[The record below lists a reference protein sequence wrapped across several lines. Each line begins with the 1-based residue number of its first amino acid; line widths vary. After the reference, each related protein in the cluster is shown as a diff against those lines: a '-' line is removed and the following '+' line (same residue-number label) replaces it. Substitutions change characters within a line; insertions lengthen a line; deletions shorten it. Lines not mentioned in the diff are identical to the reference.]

1 MASAT
6 QISATEY
13 LSTSYRPDCD
23 LVDGQLIERNTGE
36 FNHAN
41 LQGVLARLVSPA
53 SKAGMEHSRSLPNNV
68 YRWRETAFACSRT
81 SASSRATVPTEQII
95 THPPLICI
103 RNPFS
108 GRQIPKGMLA
118 RIKDYLD
125 FGVVNIWILDP
136 VARDAYIC
144 DRTGLHTPQTAVLEV
159 PNTPISIPL
168 PDLFAELD

>member
-13 LSTSYRPDCD
+13 LSTSYRPDRD
-23 LVDGQLIERNTGE
+23 LVDGQLIERNMGE
-36 FNHAN
+36 FDHSKLQMALAAWFHNRQREWNIHA
-41 LQGVLARLVSPA
+41 LPEQRVQVARDRFRIPDICII
-53 SKAGMEHSRSLPNNV
+53 SRDQPI
-68 YRWRETAFACSRT
+68 
-81 SASSRATVPTEQII
+81 EQII

-103 RNPFS
+103 EILSKDDSLHSMR
-108 GRQIPKGMLA
+108 A
-118 RIKDYLD
+118 RINDYLD

-144 DRTGLHTPQTAVLEV
+144 DRTGLHAPQTAVLEV